1 MGELS
6 CKDGLSNK
14 WSLFLVGPKTD
25 FYWRRCDLLSSL

>member
-25 FYWRRCDLLSSL
+25 FY